1 MYALKRHTAQIDEQL
16 NRATWA
22 EENGTKEPGV
32 SYESGVKVAIQWLL
46 AITTVLEPL
55 GPEYDED

>member
-16 NRATWA
+16 NRAAWA
-22 EENGTKEPGV
+22 EENGTKVPGA
-32 SYESGVKVAIQWLL
+32 SYESGVKDAIQWLL
-46 AITTVLEPL
+46 AITTVPEPL